1 MAGGEVGRFGVKD
14 GAGGEVP
21 TVGRFGVKDGAG
33 GEVPTVGR
41 FGVKDG
47 AVCSDPGVFQ
57 LAEYK
62 TTCFKYT

>member
-1 MAGGEVGRFGVKD
+1 MAGGE
-14 GAGGEVP
+14 
-21 TVGRFGVKDGAG
+21 VGRFGVKDGAG